1 MRQGTRGVTDIENA
15 IHTVIRIYI
24 LFSSPSA
31 VFTLNEHVWGHVNY
45 KISQRIVI
53 MWTIL

>member
-53 MWTIL
+53 M